1 MRVATALCVLLS
13 SAAVLAD
20 DEPVGRGGACRART
34 DCAAGLHCAA
44 NKCATEVGFDDV
56 NAGENAV
63 TRGFFAVAVGAAL
76 PTIWGGG
83 VGEGAQLELRLGLFA
98 GGFTQI
104 QLELSPGTT
113 VLTNVT
119 SQPMGV
125 VEGGASIAFMPQIS
139 DMVYWLLRFG
149 GGAGF
154 LFNVPTYS
162 TFTQNAIATFGE
174 MRLDVFGT
182 VIRPSR
188 HLFIELDV
196 PSFRVLFMTDGST
209 NVLLTWITSVTV
221 GYVF

>member
-1 MRVATALCVLLS
+1 MRLAAVLCVLLS

-20 DEPVGRGGACRART
+20 DEPVGRGGACRARS

-44 NKCATEVGFDDV
+44 NKCATEVGLDEV
-56 NAGENAV
+56 NNAENAA

-76 PTIWGGG
+76 PTIWNS
-83 VGEGAQLELRLGLFA
+83 VGEGAQIELRLGLFT

-113 VLTNVT
+113 VLSNVT
-119 SQPMGV
+119 NQPMGV
-125 VEGGASIAFMPQIS
+125 FEAGASIAFMPQIS

-149 GGAGF
+149 GGGGF
-154 LFNVPTYS
+154 LFNAPTYS
-162 TFTQNAIATFGE
+162 LGQGALAPFGE
-174 MRLDVFGT
+174 LRMDLFGT

-196 PSFRVLFMTDGST
+196 PSFRVLFVTSAYT